1 MNVILLTVFLGLILV
16 GLALVLFFYISA
28 TSGRSS
34 PEQDSLMPLDDDEV
48 RTPKKCQ
55 ACLKK
60 LETGLQVNV
69 PLFINVDEVLKIDTR
84 TGEYVERV
92 KS

>member
-1 MNVILLTVFLGLILV
+1 
-16 GLALVLFFYISA
+16 VLFFYISA

-34 PEQDSLMPLDDDEV
+34 PEQYSLMPLDDDEV

-55 ACLKK
+55 AFVKK
-60 LETGLQVNV
+60 LETGLQV
-69 PLFINVDEVLKIDTR
+69 
-84 TGEYVERV
+84 